1 MNIGVDKSMT
11 LVILEGMKTAI
22 SIPDPIFQEA
32 EQLSKRLGI
41 SRSQLYTSAV
51 SSYVSDLQKKGIT
64 EALDEIYG
72 AEKEES
78 KLNSEL
84 FQLQINSLPDEKW

>member
-1 MNIGVDKSMT
+1 
-11 LVILEGMKTAI
+11 MKTAI

-64 EALDEIYG
+64 EALDAIYG
-72 AEKEES
+72 GEKEES

-84 FQLQINSLPDEKW
+84 LQLQLNSLPDEKW